1 MRNPAQ
7 KNNNWMNGRK
17 MFRQKSARQP
27 TRKHNL
33 ASEQTWLSKVQ
44 TLAAQEAKTWQL
56 KQQRQQRKRQR
67 RLKNDLVLKL
77 RISRKF
83 ELIQFVY
90 TVRIIQNRICKTAS
104 KFDEEI
110 LKIGGV

>member
-1 MRNPAQ
+1 
-7 KNNNWMNGRK
+7 

-77 RISRKF
+77 RISREF